1 MNNEEE
7 TVGGMDLSGLLGGLL
22 TITWQQAVMVA
33 VGGLLMYLAIAKK
46 YEPTLLLPIGFGC
59 MLGNLP
65 VSAYMI
71 GPEGLFGVLERAG
84 IETELFPL
92 LIFLGV
98 GAMMDMRPLL
108 SQPIFVLMGALGHL
122 GIFAA
127 LVVAVVLGFNLAEA
141 TSIGVIGAI
150 DGPTVIYVGA
160 KLGHLFETPGLAA
173 AVAVTAYS
181 YMSLVPVIQPPLMRL
196 FTTKRERAIRM
207 EYTPRPVSRAV
218 VILFPIV
225 VTLLASVFL
234 PQAAPL
240 IATLMLG
247 NLMRE
252 SGVVE
257 GLSRTAQ
264 EAITNTVTLF
274 LGLVIGS
281 TMQGAAFLNLGTAK
295 VLLLGLVAFALDT
308 IGGIMFGKLVCVLSG
323 RRINPLVGAA
333 AISAF
338 PMSGRLAQQVA
349 LEEDNQNFIL
359 MHALGANTA
368 GQVASVIAAGVLMA
382 LVFPF
387 LSP

>member
-1 MNNEEE
+1 
-7 TVGGMDLSGLLGGLL
+7 VGGIDLTGLLGGLL

-33 VGGLLMYLAIAKK
+33 VSGVLMYLAIAKK

-71 GPEGLFGVLERAG
+71 GPEGLFGVLNRAG

-108 SQPIFVLMGALGHL
+108 SQPIFILMGAMGHL

-127 LVVAVVLGFNLAEA
+127 LVVAVLLGFNLAEA

-160 KLGHLFETPGLAA
+160 KLGHLFDTPGLAA

-181 YMSLVPVIQPPLMRL
+181 YMSLVPIIQPPLMRL

-207 EYTPRPVSRAV
+207 EYTPRPVSKAV

-225 VTLLASVFL
+225 VTLLAGVFL

-264 EAITNTVTLF
+264 EAITNTSTLF
-274 LGLVIGS
+274 LGLTIGS

-295 VLLLGLVAFALDT
+295 VLLLGLVAFVLDT
-308 IGGIMFGKLVCVLSG
+308 IGGIMFGKLVCLLSG

-382 LVFPF
+382 LIFPL

>member
-1 MNNEEE
+1 MS
-7 TVGGMDLSGLLGGLL
+7 GIDLSGLVGGLL
-22 TITWQQAVMVA
+22 AITWQQAVMVV
-33 VGGLLMYLAIAKK
+33 VGGLLIYLAIAKK

-59 MLGNLP
+59 ILGNLP
-65 VSAYMI
+65 VSAHMI
-71 GPEGLFGVLERAG
+71 GPQGLFGVLKRAG
-84 IETELFPL
+84 VDSELFPL

-122 GIFAA
+122 GIFAT
-127 LVVAVVLGFNLAEA
+127 LVVAVMLGFNLAEA

-150 DGPTVIYVGA
+150 DGPTVIYVGS

-181 YMSLVPVIQPPLMRL
+181 YMSLVPIIQPPLMRL
-196 FTTKRERAIRM
+196 FTTRRERAIRM
-207 EYTPRPVSRAV
+207 EYTPRPVSKTA

-225 VTLLASVFL
+225 VTLLAGVFL

-257 GLSRTAQ
+257 GLRRTSQ
-264 EAITNTVTLF
+264 EAITNISTLF

-281 TMQGAAFLNLGTAK
+281 TMQGEAFLNLGTLK

-308 IGGIMFGKLVCVLSG
+308 MGGILFGKLVCALSG

-349 LEEDNQNFIL
+349 LEEDDQNFIL

-382 LVFPF
+382 LIFPF
-387 LSP
+387 ISS

>member
-1 MNNEEE
+1 MGEIEFGWLVE
-7 TVGGMDLSGLLGGLL
+7 GLL
-22 TITWQQAVMVA
+22 TITWEQAAMVA
-33 VGGLLMYLAIAKK
+33 VGGLLVYLAIAKK

-59 MLGNLP
+59 MLANLP
-65 VSAYMI
+65 ASAHLI
-71 GPEGLFGVLERAG
+71 GPSGLFGLLQRIG

-92 LIFLGV
+92 LIFIGV

-108 SQPIFVLMGALGHL
+108 SQPSLVLLGAMGHL

-127 LVVAVVLGFNLAEA
+127 LVAAVMLGFNLAEA

-150 DGPTVIYVGA
+150 DGPTVIYVGS
-160 KLGHLFETPGLAA
+160 KLEHLFETPGLAA

-181 YMSLVPVIQPPLMRL
+181 YMSLVPIIQPPLMRL
-196 FTTKRERAIRM
+196 FTTRRERAIRM
-207 EYTPRPVSRAV
+207 EYTPRPVSRTAV
-218 VILFPIV
+218 IAFPII
-225 VTLLASVFL
+225 VTLVTAIIL

-240 IATLMLG
+240 VTTLMLG
-247 NLMRE
+247 NLLRE

-257 GLSRTAQ
+257 GLARTAQ
-264 EAITNTVTLF
+264 ESITNTVTLF
-274 LGLVIGS
+274 LGLAIGS
-281 TMQGAAFLNLGTAK
+281 TMQGDAFLTLGTVK

-308 IGGIMFGKLVCVLSG
+308 VGGLLFGKLLCLLSG

-368 GQVASVIAAGVLMA
+368 GQVASVIAAGVLMS
-382 LVFPF
+382 LIFPI

>member
-1 MNNEEE
+1 M
-7 TVGGMDLSGLLGGLL
+7 GGIDLSGLLGGAL

-33 VGGLLMYLAIAKK
+33 VGGVLIYLAIAKK

-71 GPEGLFGVLERAG
+71 GPEGLFGVLKRAG

-122 GIFAA
+122 GIFVT
-127 LVVAVVLGFNLAEA
+127 LIVAVLLGFNLAEA

-150 DGPTVIYVGA
+150 DGPTVIYVA
-160 KLGHLFETPGLAA
+160 SKLERLFETPALAA
-173 AVAVTAYS
+173 AVTVTAYS
-181 YMSLVPVIQPPLMRL
+181 YMSLVPIIQPPLMRL
-196 FTTKRERAIRM
+196 FTTRRERKIRM
-207 EYTPRPVSRAV
+207 AYTPRPVSDRAA
-218 VILFPIV
+218 ILFPIV
-225 VTLLASVFL
+225 LTFLAAVFL

-252 SGVVE
+252 SGVVD

-264 EAITNTVTLF
+264 EAITNTATLF
-274 LGLVIGS
+274 LGLTIGS
-281 TMQGAAFLNLGTAK
+281 TMQGEAFLNLGTVK
-295 VLLLGLVAFALDT
+295 VLLLGLVAFAVDT
-308 IGGIMFGKLVCVLSG
+308 VGGILFGKLVCVLSG

-338 PMSGRLAQQVA
+338 PMSGRLAQKVA
-349 LEEDNQNFIL
+349 LEDDDQNFIL
-359 MHALGANTA
+359 MHAIGANTA

-382 LVFPF
+382 LIFPI
-387 LSP
+387 LES

>member
-1 MNNEEE
+1 
-7 TVGGMDLSGLLGGLL
+7 
-22 TITWQQAVMVA
+22 
-33 VGGLLMYLAIAKK
+33 
-46 YEPTLLLPIGFGC
+46 
-59 MLGNLP
+59 
-65 VSAYMI
+65 
-71 GPEGLFGVLERAG
+71 VLKEAG

-108 SQPIFVLMGALGHL
+108 SQPILVMMGALGHL

-127 LVVAVVLGFNLAEA
+127 LILSVMLGFNLAEA

-150 DGPTVIYVGA
+150 DGPTVIYVGS
-160 KLGHLFETPGLAA
+160 KLEHLFETPGLAA

-181 YMSLVPVIQPPLMRL
+181 YMSLVPVIQPPLMRF
-196 FTTKRERAIRM
+196 FTTKQERSIRM
-207 EYTPRPVSRAV
+207 EYTPRPVSKTA

-225 VTLLASVFL
+225 VTLLAAIFL

-252 SGVVE
+252 SGVVD
-257 GLSRTAQ
+257 GLSRTSQ
-264 EAITNTVTLF
+264 EAITNTSTLF

-281 TMQGAAFLNLGTAK
+281 TMQGAVFLTLGTGK
-295 VLLLGLVAFALDT
+295 VLLLGMVAFVLDT
-308 IGGIMFGKLVCVLSG
+308 IGGIMFGKFMCKLSG
-323 RRINPLVGAA
+323 GRINPLVGAA

-382 LVFPF
+382 LVFPII
-387 LSP
+387 SP

>member
-1 MNNEEE
+1 M
-7 TVGGMDLSGLLGGLL
+7 GGIDLSGLLGGWL
-22 TITWQQAVMVA
+22 TITWQQAVMVLA
-33 VGGLLMYLAIAKK
+33 GGLLMYLAIAKE

-65 VSAYMI
+65 VSAHMT
-71 GPEGLFGVLERAG
+71 GPEGLFGVLKRAG
-84 IETELFPL
+84 IDTELFPL

-108 SQPIFVLMGALGHL
+108 SQPIFVLMGTLGHL
-122 GIFAA
+122 GIFVAM
-127 LVVAVVLGFNLAEA
+127 VVAAMLGFNLAEA
-141 TSIGVIGAI
+141 TSIGIIGAI
-150 DGPTVIYVGA
+150 DGPTVIYVGS
-160 KLGHLFETPGLAA
+160 KLGHLFKTPGLAA

-181 YMSLVPVIQPPLMRL
+181 YMSLVPIIQPPLMRF

-207 EYTPRPVSRAV
+207 EYTPRPVSKTA

-225 VTLLASVFL
+225 VTLLAAIFL

-247 NLMRE
+247 NLLQE

-257 GLSRTAQ
+257 GLSRTSK
-264 EAITNTVTLF
+264 EAITNTATLF

-281 TMQGAAFLNLGTAK
+281 TMQGEAFLNWGTVK
-295 VLLLGLVAFALDT
+295 VLLLGLVAFAFDT
-308 IGGIMFGKLVCVLSG
+308 IGGITFGKLVCVLSG

-338 PMSGRLAQQVA
+338 PMSGRLVQQVA
-349 LEEDNQNFIL
+349 WEEDNQNFIL

-382 LVFPF
+382 LIFPF
-387 LSP
+387 ISP

>member
-1 MNNEEE
+1 MS
-7 TVGGMDLSGLLGGLL
+7 GIDLGGLLGGLL
-22 TITWQQAVMVA
+22 TITWQQAIMVV
-33 VGGLLMYLAIAKK
+33 VGGVLMYLAIAKE
-46 YEPTLLLPIGFGC
+46 YEPMLLLPIGFGC

-65 VSAYMI
+65 VSAHMI
-71 GPEGLFGVLERAG
+71 GPEGLFGVLKRAG
-84 IETELFPL
+84 IDTELFPL
-92 LIFLGV
+92 LVFLGV

-122 GIFAA
+122 GIFAT
-127 LVVAVVLGFNLAEA
+127 LVVAVMMGFNLAEA
-141 TSIGVIGAI
+141 TSIGMIGAI
-150 DGPTVIYVGA
+150 DGPTVIYVGS

-181 YMSLVPVIQPPLMRL
+181 YMSLVPIIQPPLMRL
-196 FTTKRERAIRM
+196 FTTRRERAIRM
-207 EYTPRPVSRAV
+207 EYTPRPVSRTV

-225 VTLLASVFL
+225 VTLLASIFL

-264 EAITNTVTLF
+264 EAITNTATLF

-281 TMQGAAFLNLGTAK
+281 TMQGAAFLSLGTVK
-295 VLLLGLVAFALDT
+295 VLLLGLMAFALDT

-323 RRINPLVGAA
+323 QRINPLVGAA

-382 LVFPF
+382 LIFPF
-387 LSP
+387 ISP

>member
-1 MNNEEE
+1 M
-7 TVGGMDLSGLLGGLL
+7 
-22 TITWQQAVMVA
+22 
-33 VGGLLMYLAIAKK
+33 
-46 YEPTLLLPIGFGC
+46 
-59 MLGNLP
+59 
-65 VSAYMI
+65 
-71 GPEGLFGVLERAG
+71 
-84 IETELFPL
+84 
-92 LIFLGV
+92 
-98 GAMMDMRPLL
+98 
-108 SQPIFVLMGALGHL
+108 GHL

-127 LVVAVVLGFNLAEA
+127 LVVAVMLGFNLAEA

-150 DGPTVIYVGA
+150 DGPTVIYVA
-160 KLGHLFETPGLAA
+160 ARLEHLFETPGLAA
-173 AVAVTAYS
+173 AVAVIAYS
-181 YMSLVPVIQPPLMRL
+181 YMSLVPIIQPPLMRL

-207 EYTPRPVSRAV
+207 EYTPRPVSKTV
-218 VILFPIV
+218 VILFPILL
-225 VTLLASVFL
+225 TLLAAVFL

-240 IATLMLG
+240 IAMLMLG

-252 SGVVE
+252 SGVVD

-264 EAITNTVTLF
+264 EAITNTSTLF

-281 TMQGAAFLNLGTAK
+281 TMQGQAFLTLGTVK
-295 VLLLGLVAFALDT
+295 ILLLGLVAFALDT
-308 IGGIMFGKLVCVLSG
+308 IGGILFGKLVCLLSR

-382 LVFPF
+382 LISPF
-387 LSP
+387 LSGT

>member
-1 MNNEEE
+1 MSEIDL
-7 TVGGMDLSGLLGGLL
+7 TVLLGGLL
-22 TITWQQAVMVA
+22 TITWQQALMVV
-33 VGGLLMYLAIAKK
+33 VGGVLMFLAIAKK

-59 MLGNLP
+59 VLGNLP
-65 VSAYMI
+65 VSAYML
-71 GPEGLFGVLERAG
+71 GPEGLFGVLKRAG
-84 IETELFPL
+84 IDTELFPL

-108 SQPIFVLMGALGHL
+108 SQPVFVLMGALGHL
-122 GIFAA
+122 GIFAT
-127 LVVAVVLGFNLAEA
+127 LVVAVMMGFNLAEA

-150 DGPTVIYVGA
+150 DGPTVIYVGS

-181 YMSLVPVIQPPLMRL
+181 YMSLVPIIQPPLMRL
-196 FTTKRERAIRM
+196 FTTKQERAIRM
-207 EYTPRPVSRAV
+207 EYTPRQVSKTAV
-218 VILFPIV
+218 IIFPIV
-225 VTLLASVFL
+225 LTVLAAIFL

-247 NLMRE
+247 NLMQE

-257 GLSRTAQ
+257 GLSRTSK
-264 EAITNTVTLF
+264 EAITNTATLF

-281 TMQGAAFLNLGTAK
+281 TMQGEAFLNVGTVK

-308 IGGIMFGKLVCVLSG
+308 IGGIMFGKLVCLLSG

-382 LVFPF
+382 LIFPF
-387 LSP
+387 ISP

>member
-1 MNNEEE
+1 
-7 TVGGMDLSGLLGGLL
+7 MDLGALLGGLL
-22 TITWQQAVMVA
+22 TITWQQALMV
-33 VGGLLMYLAIAKK
+33 VIGGVLMFLAIARE
-46 YEPTLLLPIGFGC
+46 YEPMLLLPIGFGC
-59 MLGNLP
+59 VLGNLP
-65 VSAYMI
+65 VAAYMI
-71 GPEGLFGVLERAG
+71 GPEGLFGVLNRAG

-108 SQPIFVLMGALGHL
+108 SQPVFVLMGALGHL
-122 GIFAA
+122 GIFAT
-127 LVVAVVLGFNLAEA
+127 LVLAVLMGFNLAEA

-181 YMSLVPVIQPPLMRL
+181 YMSLVPIIQPPLMRL
-196 FTTKRERAIRM
+196 FTTKQERAIRM
-207 EYTPRPVSRAV
+207 EYTPRPVSKTAV
-218 VILFPIV
+218 VLFPIV
-225 VTLLASVFL
+225 VTLLAGIFL

-264 EAITNTVTLF
+264 EAITNSATLF
-274 LGLVIGS
+274 LGLTIGS
-281 TMQGAAFLNLGTAK
+281 TMQGQAFLSLGTVK

-338 PMSGRLAQQVA
+338 PMSGRLVQQVA

-382 LVFPF
+382 LVSPF
-387 LSP
+387 IVP

>member
-1 MNNEEE
+1 MS
-7 TVGGMDLSGLLGGLL
+7 GIDLGGLLGGLL
-22 TITWQQAVMVA
+22 TITWQQAIMVI
-33 VGGLLMYLAIAKK
+33 VGGVLMYLAIAKE

-65 VSAYMI
+65 VSAHMI
-71 GPEGLFGVLERAG
+71 GPEGLFGVLKRAG
-84 IETELFPL
+84 IDTELFPL
-92 LIFLGV
+92 LVFLGV

-122 GIFAA
+122 GIFAT
-127 LVVAVVLGFNLAEA
+127 LVVAVMMGFNLAEA
-141 TSIGVIGAI
+141 TSIGMIGAI
-150 DGPTVIYVGA
+150 DGPTVIYVGS

-181 YMSLVPVIQPPLMRL
+181 YMSLVPIIQPPLMRL
-196 FTTKRERAIRM
+196 FTTRRERAIRM
-207 EYTPRPVSRAV
+207 EYTPRPVSRTV

-225 VTLLASVFL
+225 VTLLASIFL

-264 EAITNTVTLF
+264 EAITNTATLF

-281 TMQGAAFLNLGTAK
+281 TMQGAAFLSLGTVK
-295 VLLLGLVAFALDT
+295 VLLLGLMAFALDT

-323 RRINPLVGAA
+323 QRINPLVGAA

-382 LVFPF
+382 LIFPF
-387 LSP
+387 ISP

>member
-1 MNNEEE
+1 MS
-7 TVGGMDLSGLLGGLL
+7 GIDLSTLLGGLL
-22 TITWQQAVMVA
+22 TITWQQAVMVTI
-33 VGGLLMYLAIAKK
+33 GGALMYLAIAKK

-65 VSAYMI
+65 VSAHMI
-71 GPEGLFGVLERAG
+71 GPEGLFGVLKRAG

-127 LVVAVVLGFNLAEA
+127 LIIAVMLGFNLAEA
-141 TSIGVIGAI
+141 TTIGMIGAI
-150 DGPTVIYVGA
+150 DGPTVIYVGSN
-160 KLGHLFETPGLAA
+160 LEHLFETPGLAA

-181 YMSLVPVIQPPLMRL
+181 YMSLVPIIQPPLMRL

-207 EYTPRPVSRAV
+207 EYTPRPVSKTV
-218 VILFPIV
+218 VILFPIL
-225 VTLLASVFL
+225 VTLLASIFL
-234 PQAAPL
+234 PQTAPL

-252 SGVVE
+252 SGVVD

-264 EAITNTVTLF
+264 EAITNTATLF

-281 TMQGAAFLNLGTAK
+281 TMQGATFLSLNTLK
-295 VLLLGLVAFALDT
+295 ILLLGLVAFALDT
-308 IGGIMFGKLVCVLSG
+308 IGGIMFGKLVCILSG

-382 LVFPF
+382 LILPF
-387 LSP
+387 ISP

>member
-1 MNNEEE
+1 MS
-7 TVGGMDLSGLLGGLL
+7 GIDLGGLLGGLL
-22 TITWQQAVMVA
+22 TITWQQAIMVI
-33 VGGLLMYLAIAKK
+33 VGGVLMYLAIAKE

-65 VSAYMI
+65 VSAHMI
-71 GPEGLFGVLERAG
+71 GPEGLFGVLKRAG
-84 IETELFPL
+84 IDTELFPL
-92 LIFLGV
+92 LVFLGV

-122 GIFAA
+122 GIFAT
-127 LVVAVVLGFNLAEA
+127 LVVAVMMGFHLAEA
-141 TSIGVIGAI
+141 TSIGMIGAI
-150 DGPTVIYVGA
+150 DGPTVIYVGS

-181 YMSLVPVIQPPLMRL
+181 YMSLVPIIQPPLMRL
-196 FTTKRERAIRM
+196 FTTRRERAIRM
-207 EYTPRPVSRAV
+207 EYTPRPVSRTV

-225 VTLLASVFL
+225 VTLLASIFL

-264 EAITNTVTLF
+264 EAITNTATLF

-281 TMQGAAFLNLGTAK
+281 TMQGAAFLSLGTAK
-295 VLLLGLVAFALDT
+295 VLLLGLMAFALDT

-323 RRINPLVGAA
+323 QRINPLVGAA

-382 LVFPF
+382 LIFPF
-387 LSP
+387 ISP

>member
-1 MNNEEE
+1 M
-7 TVGGMDLSGLLGGLL
+7 GGIDLTGLLGGLL
-22 TITWQQAVMVA
+22 TITWQQVVMVI
-33 VGGLLMYLAIAKK
+33 VGGSLMYLAIAKK
-46 YEPTLLLPIGFGC
+46 YEPTLHLPIGFGC

-71 GPEGLFGVLERAG
+71 GPEGLFGVLNRAG

-122 GIFAA
+122 GIFAT
-127 LVVAVVLGFNLAEA
+127 LVVAVMMGFNLAEA
-141 TSIGVIGAI
+141 TSIGMIGAI
-150 DGPTVIYVGA
+150 DGPTVIYVGS

-181 YMSLVPVIQPPLMRL
+181 YMSLVPIIQPPLMRL
-196 FTTKRERAIRM
+196 FTTRRERAIRM
-207 EYTPRPVSRAV
+207 EYTPRPVSKTV

-225 VTLLASVFL
+225 VTLLASIFL

-264 EAITNTVTLF
+264 EAITNTATLF

-281 TMQGAAFLNLGTAK
+281 TMQGAAFLSLGTVK
-295 VLLLGLVAFALDT
+295 VLLLGLMAFVLDT

-323 RRINPLVGAA
+323 QRINPLVGAA

-359 MHALGANTA
+359 MLALGDNTA
-368 GQVASVIAAGVLMA
+368 GQVASVIDAGVLME
-382 LVFPF
+382 LIFPF
-387 LSP
+387 ISP

>member
-1 MNNEEE
+1 M
-7 TVGGMDLSGLLGGLL
+7 GGIDLSGLLGDAL
-22 TITWQQAVMVA
+22 TITWQQAIMVV
-33 VGGLLMYLAIAKK
+33 VGGMLMYLAIAKK

-65 VSAYMI
+65 VSAHMM
-71 GPEGLFGVLERAG
+71 GPEGLFGVLQRAG

-108 SQPIFVLMGALGHL
+108 SQPIFILMGALGHL

-127 LVVAVVLGFNLAEA
+127 LVVAVLLGFNLAEA

-150 DGPTVIYVGA
+150 DGPTVIYVGSR
-160 KLGHLFETPGLAA
+160 LGHLFETPGLAA

-181 YMSLVPVIQPPLMRL
+181 YMSLVPIIQPPLMRL

-207 EYTPRPVSRAV
+207 EYMPRPVSRTA

-225 VTLLASVFL
+225 VTLLAAIFL

-257 GLSRTAQ
+257 GLSRTSQ
-264 EAITNTVTLF
+264 EAITNTATLF
-274 LGLVIGS
+274 LGLTIGS
-281 TMQGAAFLNLGTAK
+281 TMQGEVFLNLGTAK

-308 IGGIMFGKLVCVLSG
+308 IGGIAFGKLVCLLSG

-382 LVFPF
+382 LIFPF
-387 LSP
+387 ISP

>member
-1 MNNEEE
+1 MSGIDL
-7 TVGGMDLSGLLGGLL
+7 TVLLGGLL
-22 TITWQQAVMVA
+22 TITWQQAVMVI
-33 VGGLLMYLAIAKK
+33 VGGVLMVLAIAKE

-65 VSAYMI
+65 VSVHML
-71 GPEGLFGVLERAG
+71 GPEGLFGVLKRAG
-84 IETELFPL
+84 IDTELFPL

-122 GIFAA
+122 GIFAT
-127 LVVAVVLGFNLAEA
+127 LVVAVTMGFNLAEA

-150 DGPTVIYVGA
+150 DGPTVIYVGS

-181 YMSLVPVIQPPLMRL
+181 YMSLVPIIQPPLMRL

-207 EYTPRPVSRAV
+207 EYTPRPVSQKAV
-218 VILFPIV
+218 VIFPVV
-225 VTLLASVFL
+225 VTVLAAIFL

-247 NLMRE
+247 NLMQE

-257 GLSRTAQ
+257 GLSRTSK
-264 EAITNTVTLF
+264 EAITNTATLF

-281 TMQGAAFLNLGTAK
+281 TMLGEAFLNVGTIK

-382 LVFPF
+382 LIFPF
-387 LSP
+387 ISP

>member
-1 MNNEEE
+1 M
-7 TVGGMDLSGLLGGLL
+7 TGIDLSGLWGGLL
-22 TITWQQAVMVA
+22 TITWQQALMVA

-59 MLGNLP
+59 LLGNLP
-65 VSAYMI
+65 VSAHMM
-71 GPEGLFGVLERAG
+71 GPEGLFGVLKRAG
-84 IETELFPL
+84 IDTELFPL

-127 LVVAVVLGFNLAEA
+127 LVVAVMLGFNLAEA
-141 TSIGVIGAI
+141 TAIGVIGAI
-150 DGPTVIYVGA
+150 DGPTVIYVGS

-181 YMSLVPVIQPPLMRL
+181 YMSLVPIIQPPLMRL

-207 EYTPRPVSRAV
+207 EYTPRPVSKTV
-218 VILFPIV
+218 VILFPILL
-225 VTLLASVFL
+225 TLLAGVFL

-257 GLSRTAQ
+257 GLSRTSQ
-264 EAITNTVTLF
+264 EAITNTATLF
-274 LGLVIGS
+274 LGLTIGS
-281 TMQGAAFLNLGTAK
+281 TMQGEAFLNWGTAK

-308 IGGIMFGKLVCVLSG
+308 IGGILFGKLVCLLSG
-323 RRINPLVGAA
+323 QRINPLVGAA

-382 LVFPF
+382 LIFPF
-387 LSP
+387 ISP

>member
-1 MNNEEE
+1 M
-7 TVGGMDLSGLLGGLL
+7 GGIDLSGLLGGLL
-22 TITWQQAVMVA
+22 TITWQQIVMVCA
-33 VGGLLMYLAIAKK
+33 GGLLMYLAIAKK

-65 VSAYMI
+65 VSAYMM
-71 GPEGLFGVLERAG
+71 GPEGLFGVLKEAG

-108 SQPIFVLMGALGHL
+108 SQPILVMMGALGHL

-127 LVVAVVLGFNLAEA
+127 LILSVMLGFNLAEA

-150 DGPTVIYVGA
+150 DGPTVIYVGS
-160 KLGHLFETPGLAA
+160 KLEHLFETPGLAA

-181 YMSLVPVIQPPLMRL
+181 YMSLVPVIQPPLMRF
-196 FTTKRERAIRM
+196 FTTRQERSIRM
-207 EYTPRPVSRAV
+207 EYTPRPVSKTA

-225 VTLLASVFL
+225 VTLLAAIFL

-252 SGVVE
+252 SGVVD
-257 GLSRTAQ
+257 GLSRTSQ
-264 EAITNTVTLF
+264 EAITNTSTLF

-281 TMQGAAFLNLGTAK
+281 TMQGAVFLTLGTGK
-295 VLLLGLVAFALDT
+295 VLLLGLVAFVLDT
-308 IGGIMFGKLVCVLSG
+308 IGGIMFGKFMCKLSG
-323 RRINPLVGAA
+323 GRINPLVGAA

-382 LVFPF
+382 LVFPII
-387 LSP
+387 SP

>member
-1 MNNEEE
+1 MSEI
-7 TVGGMDLSGLLGGLL
+7 DLTELLGGLL
-22 TITWQQAVMVA
+22 TITWQQALMVV
-33 VGGLLMYLAIAKK
+33 VGGVLMFLAIAKK

-59 MLGNLP
+59 VLGNLP
-65 VSAYMI
+65 VSAYML
-71 GPEGLFGVLERAG
+71 GPEGLFGVLKRAG
-84 IETELFPL
+84 IDTELFPL

-122 GIFAA
+122 GIFAT
-127 LVVAVVLGFNLAEA
+127 LVVAVMMGFNLAEA

-150 DGPTVIYVGA
+150 DGPTVIYVGS

-181 YMSLVPVIQPPLMRL
+181 YMSLVPIIQPPLMRL
-196 FTTKRERAIRM
+196 FTTKQERAIRM
-207 EYTPRPVSRAV
+207 EYTPRQVSKTAV
-218 VILFPIV
+218 IIFPIV
-225 VTLLASVFL
+225 LTVLAAIFL

-247 NLMRE
+247 NLMQE

-257 GLSRTAQ
+257 GLSRTSK
-264 EAITNTVTLF
+264 EAITNTATLF

-281 TMQGAAFLNLGTAK
+281 TMQGEAFLNIGTVK

-308 IGGIMFGKLVCVLSG
+308 IGGIMFGKLVCLLSG

-382 LVFPF
+382 LIFPF
-387 LSP
+387 ISP

>member
-1 MNNEEE
+1 V
-7 TVGGMDLSGLLGGLL
+7 TGVDLSGLLGGLL
-22 TITWQQAVMVA
+22 TITWQQAVMV
-33 VGGLLMYLAIAKK
+33 VIGGLLMYLAIAKK

-59 MLGNLP
+59 LLGNLP
-65 VSAYMI
+65 VSAYML
-71 GPEGLFGVLERAG
+71 GPEGLLGVLKRAG
-84 IETELFPL
+84 IDTELFPL

-122 GIFAA
+122 GIFAT
-127 LVVAVVLGFNLAEA
+127 LIVAVMLGFNLAEA

-150 DGPTVIYVGA
+150 DGPTVIYVGS

-181 YMSLVPVIQPPLMRL
+181 YMSLVPIIQPPLMRL

-207 EYTPRPVSRAV
+207 AYTPRPVSKTA
-218 VILFPIV
+218 VILFPIMM
-225 VTLLASVFL
+225 TLLASIFL

-247 NLMRE
+247 NLMQE
-252 SGVVE
+252 AGVVE
-257 GLSRTAQ
+257 GLSRTSK
-264 EAITNTVTLF
+264 EAITNTATLF

-281 TMQGAAFLNLGTAK
+281 TMQGEVFLNLGTVK
-295 VLLLGLVAFALDT
+295 VLFLGLVAFALDT
-308 IGGIMFGKLVCVLSG
+308 IGGVMFGKLVCVLSG

-338 PMSGRLAQQVA
+338 PMSGRLVQQVA

-382 LVFPF
+382 LVFPYF
-387 LSP
+387 SP